1 MLVMTINFPNIKCS
15 MMMPMAMLKT
25 QVRLKDIPLKI
36 KFQKNNSNKPMNLIN
51 EKIQIELKN
60 FSSICSKKNQLKGL
74 ESKIKQRVNSLPK
87 NDKKTSGVVPIV
99 KKFKNYTMFCLIMF
113 PTYTEKRYKILTT
126 VRTNL

>member
-1 MLVMTINFPNIKCS
+1 
-15 MMMPMAMLKT
+15 
-25 QVRLKDIPLKI
+25 
-36 KFQKNNSNKPMNLIN
+36 MNLIN

-60 FSSICSKKNQLKGL
+60 FSSSCSKKNQLKGL

-99 KKFKNYTMFCLIMF
+99 KKFKNYTMFCRIMF

-126 VRTNL
+126 VQTNL